1 MDDNYKNKIHVKR
14 YVGETK
20 WMYFLIED
28 NELLKNIMIFG
39 KNSAIVLKKNL
50 IGNPSTIKTNSGNL
64 RVMELQ
70 IFMMKICLK

>member
-1 MDDNYKNKIHVKR
+1 MDDNYKNKIYVKR

-50 IGNPSTIKTNSGNL
+50 IENPSTIKTNSENQNKNL
-64 RVMELQ
+64 G
-70 IFMMKICLK
+70 

>member
-39 KNSAIVLKKNL
+39 KNSAIVLKR
-50 IGNPSTIKTNSGNL
+50 I
-64 RVMELQ
+64 
-70 IFMMKICLK
+70 